1 MYLEETVDWGWLKVK
16 LYQINS
22 YFWLEFWLVRRS
34 WWLLL
39 WLWATTEITFLSLIL
54 AGVQSSHHTG
64 WHSVSS
70 PVSTTSR
77 CGEERRVKW
86 IISTCQGKLFS
97 KIFQHFLCCENLL
110 FIRRVEG
117 GCVVEMRTGAC
128 FMFTYHKPGPA
139 SANTW
144 HWDIAG
150 NKFNVSRAADK
161 VSQGGWRTVL
171 VTNLLLWLYG
181 QTITIQSSIICGL
194 FYLVYW
200 EQEAVWVCC

>member
-1 MYLEETVDWGWLKVK
+1 MPRSGYLCIYCYWRKSWLVLDTFLQSGDNDSPDAWTNLARPPFKDHFVILWLEVYLEETVDWGWLKVK

-97 KIFQHFLCCENLL
+97 KIFRHFLCWENLL

-117 GCVVEMRTGAC
+117 ELV
-128 FMFTYHKPGPA
+128 H
-139 SANTW
+139 
-144 HWDIAG
+144 
-150 NKFNVSRAADK
+150 VSCLHIINRARPRPTLD
-161 VSQGGWRTVL
+161 TE
-171 VTNLLLWLYG
+171 
-181 QTITIQSSIICGL
+181 I
-194 FYLVYW
+194 
-200 EQEAVWVCC
+200 